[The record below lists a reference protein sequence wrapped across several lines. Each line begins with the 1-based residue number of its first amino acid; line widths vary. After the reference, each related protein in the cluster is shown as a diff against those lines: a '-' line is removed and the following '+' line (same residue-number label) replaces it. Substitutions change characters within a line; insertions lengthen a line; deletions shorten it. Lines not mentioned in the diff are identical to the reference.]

1 MRRASKPLLNCGE
14 LPFAVLLTAL
24 LIPLASAQPEDN
36 SRGVRIIEQPVSRE
50 KPVPPIGAQGAPPL
64 ANTPKAARPGEPD
77 NLTTHTDFSV
87 DGEVANPSELSVEFL
102 PGQEISVGSRVW
114 LRISTKKPGYL
125 ILLDIDAA
133 GKLSQIFP
141 EPTLIAKPVRQN
153 TNYIRPGKS
162 IEIPNP
168 MGTHGFELVASPPTG
183 ASMLV
188 AILSD
193 RPVQVVDLP
202 DVPTTMV
209 GQRSGVS
216 YLSKLVSDLRIP
228 KGDQAGN
235 LQEANWSL
243 AAKFYHIR

>member
-1 MRRASKPLLNCGE
+1 MRRARKPLLNCGE
-14 LPFAVLLTAL
+14 LTFAVLLTAL
-24 LIPLASAQPEDN
+24 FIPLASAQPEDN

-50 KPVPPIGAQGAPPL
+50 TPVPPSDAQSAPPL
-64 ANTPKAARPGEPD
+64 ANTPKAARPGELD
-77 NLTTHTDFSV
+77 TLTTQTDLSV
-87 DGEVANPSELSVEFL
+87 GEVANPSELSVEFL

-133 GKLSQIFP
+133 GKLTQIFP
-141 EPTLIAKPVRQN
+141 EPTALIAKPVMQN
-153 TNYIRPGKS
+153 TNYVRPGKS

-183 ASMLV
+183 ASMVV
-188 AILSD
+188 AILSN

-202 DVPTTMV
+202 DIPAAMV
-209 GQRSGVS
+209 GQRSGIG

-235 LQEANWSL
+235 LQEASWSL
-243 AAKFYHIR
+243 AAKFYRIR